1 MTDLLAD
8 WKAVSA
14 RLRSARRLLLMLDF
28 DGTLAPIV
36 PHPSDARVPAAT
48 LATLV
53 ALRDCPGVA
62 MAVVS
67 GRGAR
72 DVRGL
77 LGLRGIDYFGSHGR
91 ERIRPWSETVE
102 ADHRGR
108 DAIREVCGRL
118 SAGLSDA
125 TGFEIED
132 KGVSAAAHYRNARPG
147 DRARIERTVLQAVAA
162 VPSLR
167 VSPGKMVYDITPA
180 DGVDKGSA
188 AVTLLRETGGLPLYF
203 GDDTTDESAFGALG
217 EEAVTVFVGPSGIP
231 SLARYR
237 VAGPPEVGEALAR
250 ILDTASPR

>member
-1 MTDLLAD
+1 MTDLLDD

-14 RLRSARRLLLMLDF
+14 RLRSARQLLLMLDF

-36 PHPSDARVPAAT
+36 PHPGDARVPAVT

-53 ALRDCPGVA
+53 ALRDRPKVA

-77 LGLRGIDYFGSHGR
+77 LGLHGIDYFGSHGR

-108 DAIREVCGRL
+108 DAIREVCRRL
-118 SAGLSDA
+118 SDGLSDA
-125 TGFEIED
+125 TGFEVED

-167 VSPGKMVYDITPA
+167 VSRGKMVYDITPA
-180 DGVDKGSA
+180 DGVDKGTA
-188 AVTLLRETGGLPLYF
+188 AAALLRETGGLPLYF
-203 GDDTTDESAFGALG
+203 GDDTTDESAFAALG
-217 EEAVTVFVGPSGIP
+217 DEAVTVFVGPSEIP

-237 VAGPPEVGEALAR
+237 VPGPTEVGEVLAR
-250 ILDTASPR
+250 ILDAVSPR